1 MKGTVKMKSTKKF
14 ISILLSLLM
23 LATALIPVAATV
35 TDETTLPEAE
45 ETTLSVGD
53 ESDAPEAEEAE
64 DKAYDAALEAE
75 WENTEEAKRGITV
88 NPGKTN
94 SERNFSWYMSADVS
108 YCAVEISEKEYMAD
122 AEVFTGEIITTY
134 QGDKAAKVTVTG
146 LEPNKTYYYTCVSGE
161 EKSRVYSFTTK
172 DNVFRALYMSDVHI
186 YDNPEDADS
195 LKNTSFAFAEL
206 LSTAKNQF
214 DVNLILS
221 GGDMATEGQRV
232 EYEGLT
238 FSKDSRELTFA
249 TIMGN
254 HDRHSFDYK
263 YFSNLPNEMF
273 GPMSSYQSGNY
284 YFEMGGVLFI
294 CLDTNN
300 ASAQAHRSTVKEA
313 VKTHPDAKWRIVMMH
328 HDLYGGSIPHRETEC
343 NLLRILFS
351 PLFDEFNIDLV
362 LMGHSHHYSVSDV
375 VYNGEAVDKIE
386 NGGTVNNAKGTV
398 YFVSTSIG
406 RPEEE
411 GEEDV
416 VYSDLV
422 SIGMDKL
429 TDSYYNILDF
439 SPEAIKVTSYN
450 LETDEE
456 YVSFTLTKDDDY
468 EPEKIGFFRKL
479 GGILAGYISN
489 LYGIYCNSDRY
500 FGLKEDGYTG
510 VGFFEYVF

>member
-1 MKGTVKMKSTKKF
+1 MKKTKTI
-14 ISILLSLLM
+14 ISILLSVLM
-23 LATALIPVAATV
+23 LATAMLPAGAASILTA
-35 TDETTLPEAE
+35 TETTLEAE
-45 ETTLSVGD
+45 ETTAEAGD
-53 ESDAPEAEEAE
+53 TSEETEKE
-64 DKAYDAALEAE
+64 DKVYDEALVTE
-75 WENTEEAKRGITV
+75 WENREEAKRGITV
-88 NPGKTN
+88 NPGKTE
-94 SERNFSWYMSADVS
+94 SERNLSWYMAADVTE
-108 YCAVEISEKEYMAD
+108 CRVELSEKEDMSD
-122 AEVFTGEIITTY
+122 VKTFTGEIITTY

-146 LEPNKTYYYTCVSGE
+146 LEENKTYYYTCVSGDT
-161 EKSRVYSFTTK
+161 KSEVYSFSTDDDT
-172 DNVFRALYMSDVHI
+172 FSALYMSDIHV
-186 YDNPEDADS
+186 YDNPEDEES
-195 LKNTSFAFAEL
+195 LKNTSIAFADL
-206 LSTAKNQF
+206 LGKATAKSPL
-214 DVNLILS
+214 NLILA

-238 FSKDSRELTFA
+238 FSKASRELTFA

-263 YFSNLPNEMF
+263 YFSNLPNEMY

-284 YFEMGGVLFI
+284 YFEKGGVLFI

-300 ASAQAHRSTVKEA
+300 ASAQAHRATVKEA

-351 PLFDEFNIDLV
+351 PLFDEFHIDLV

-375 VYNGEAVDKIE
+375 LYDGESVETIE
-386 NGGTVNNAKGTV
+386 NGKTVNNAKGTV

-406 RPEEE
+406 RPEEDAE
-411 GEEDV
+411 V
-416 VYSDLV
+416 TFSDKV
-422 SIGMDKL
+422 AIGFDKL

-456 YVSFTLTKDDDY
+456 YISFTLTKDDDY

-500 FGLKEDGYTG
+500 FGLKKDGYTG

>member
-1 MKGTVKMKSTKKF
+1 MKKTLSV
-14 ISILLSLLM
+14 LLALM
-23 LATALIPVAATV
+23 MLFSAMLPVVAT
-35 TDETTLPEAE
+35 ETTAAEE
-45 ETTLSVGD
+45 ETTVLSLPAADDADIPGD
-53 ESDAPEAEEAE
+53 GKINEANNTLYPL
-64 DKAYDAALEAE
+64 DLEGQ
-75 WENTEEAKRGITV
+75 WLDTEEAKRGITV

-94 SERNFSWYMSADVS
+94 SERNFSWYMSADVT
-108 YCAVEISEKEYMAD
+108 YCAVEISEKGYMED

-161 EKSRVYSFTTK
+161 ERSRVYSLATK
-172 DNVFRALYMSDVHI
+172 DNVFRALYMSDIHV
-186 YDNPEDADS
+186 YDNPEDEAS
-195 LKNTSFAFAEL
+195 LKDTSFAFAEL
-206 LSTAKNQF
+206 VKTAKNQK
-214 DVNLILS
+214 DVSLILA

-238 FSKDSRELTFA
+238 FSKASRELTFA

-263 YFSNLPNEMF
+263 YFSNLPNEMY

-284 YFEMGGVLFI
+284 YFEMGGALFI

-300 ASAQAHRSTVKEA
+300 ASAQAHRATVKEA
-313 VKTHPDAKWRIVMMH
+313 VKTHPDAKWRVVMMH

-375 VYNGEAVDKIE
+375 VYNGESVD
-386 NGGTVNNAKGTV
+386 TVEDGKTINNAKGTV
-398 YFVSTSIG
+398 YMVSTSIS
-406 RPEEE
+406 RPEEA
-411 GEEDV
+411 EDESEV
-416 VYSDLV
+416 VYSNLV
-422 SIGMDKL
+422 AVGMDNL
-429 TDSYYNILDF
+429 SDSYYNILDF
-439 SPEAIKVTSYN
+439 SPEGLTVTSYN
-450 LETDEE
+450 LETNERH
-456 YVSFTLTKDDDY
+456 VSFTLTKDDDY
-468 EPEKIGFFRKL
+468 QPEKIGFFRKL

-500 FGLKEDGYTG
+500 FDLKEEGYTG
-510 VGFFEYVF
+510 VGYFEYVF

>member
-1 MKGTVKMKSTKKF
+1 MKKSKTI
-14 ISILLSLLM
+14 ISILLSVLM
-23 LATALIPVAATV
+23 LATAMLPAGAASILTA
-35 TDETTLPEAE
+35 TETTLEAE
-45 ETTLSVGD
+45 ETTLESEETTAEAGD
-53 ESDAPEAEEAE
+53 TSEETEAE
-64 DKAYDAALEAE
+64 DKVYDDALVTE
-75 WENTEEAKRGITV
+75 WENREEAKRGITV
-88 NPGKTN
+88 NPGKTE
-94 SERNFSWYMSADVS
+94 SERNLSWYMAADVTE
-108 YCAVEISEKEYMAD
+108 CRVELSEKEDMSD
-122 AEVFTGEIITTY
+122 VKTFTGEIITTY

-146 LEPNKTYYYTCVSGE
+146 LEENKTYYYTCVSGDT
-161 EKSRVYSFTTK
+161 KSEVYSFSTDDDT
-172 DNVFRALYMSDVHI
+172 FSALYMSDIHV
-186 YDNPEDADS
+186 YDNPEDEES
-195 LKNTSFAFAEL
+195 LKNTSIAFADL
-206 LSTAKNQF
+206 LGKATAKSPL
-214 DVNLILS
+214 NLILA

-238 FSKDSRELTFA
+238 FSKASRELTFA

-263 YFSNLPNEMF
+263 YFSNLPNEMY

-284 YFEMGGVLFI
+284 YFEKGGVLFI

-300 ASAQAHRSTVKEA
+300 ASAQAHRATVKEA

-351 PLFDEFNIDLV
+351 PLFDEFHIDLV

-375 VYNGEAVDKIE
+375 LYDGESVDTIE
-386 NGGTVNNAKGTV
+386 NGKTVNNAKGTV

-406 RPEEE
+406 RPEEDAE
-411 GEEDV
+411 V
-416 VYSDLV
+416 TFSDKV
-422 SIGMDKL
+422 AIGFDKL

-456 YVSFTLTKDDDY
+456 YISFTLTKDDDY

-500 FGLKEDGYTG
+500 FGLKKDGYTG

>member
-1 MKGTVKMKSTKKF
+1 MKSTKKF

-53 ESDAPEAEEAE
+53 EADAPEAEEAE
-64 DKAYDAALEAE
+64 DKACDAALEAE

-88 NPGKTN
+88 NPGKTE

-108 YCAVEISEKEYMAD
+108 ECRVEISEKEDMSD
-122 AEVFTGEIITTY
+122 AEAFTGEIITTY

-146 LEPNKTYYYTCVSGE
+146 LESEKTYYYTCVSGE
-161 EKSRVYSFTTK
+161 EKSEVYSFKTDGDT
-172 DNVFRALYMSDVHI
+172 FSALYMSDIHV
-186 YDNPEDADS
+186 YDNPEDEAS
-195 LKNTSFAFAEL
+195 LKDTSFAFAEL
-206 LSTAKNQF
+206 IGKATAKAPL
-214 DVNLILS
+214 NLILS

-238 FSKDSRELTFA
+238 FSKASRELTFA

-263 YFSNLPNEMF
+263 YFSNLPNEMY

-284 YFEMGGVLFI
+284 YFEKGGVLFI

-300 ASAQAHRSTVKEA
+300 ASAQAHRATVKEA
-313 VKTHPDAKWRIVMMH
+313 AKTHPDAKWRVVMMH

>member
-1 MKGTVKMKSTKKF
+1 MKKSL
-14 ISILLSLLM
+14 SVLLALM
-23 LATALIPVAATV
+23 MLFTAMLPVVAT
-35 TDETTLPEAE
+35 ETTAADE
-45 ETTLSVGD
+45 ETTVLSDTAPDNAEVAGD
-53 ESDAPEAEEAE
+53 GQITGTDN
-64 DKAYDAALEAE
+64 ALYPLSLDGQ
-75 WENTEEAKRGITV
+75 WLDTEEAKRGITV

-94 SERNFSWYMSADVS
+94 SERNFSWYMAEDVT
-108 YCAVEISEKEYMAD
+108 YCAVEISKKEYMED

-146 LEPNKTYYYTCVSGE
+146 LESNKTYYYTCVSGE
-161 EKSRVYSFTTK
+161 EKSRVYSFSTK
-172 DNVFRALYMSDVHI
+172 DNVFSALYMSDVHI

-195 LKNTSFAFAEL
+195 LKNTSFAFADL

-238 FSKDSRELTFA
+238 FSKTSRELTFA

-263 YFSNLPNEMF
+263 YFSNLPNEMY

-284 YFEMGGVLFI
+284 YFEMGEVLFI

-300 ASAQAHRSTVKEA
+300 ASAQAHRATVKEA
-313 VKTHPDAKWRIVMMH
+313 VKTHSDAKWRIVMMH
-328 HDLYGGSIPHRETEC
+328 HDLYGGSLPHREGEC

-375 VYNGEAVDKIE
+375 VYNGESVDTIE
-386 NGGTVNNAKGTV
+386 DGKTINNAKGTV
-398 YFVSTSIG
+398 YMVSTSVA

-411 GEEDV
+411 GESPV

-422 SIGMDKL
+422 AVGMDKL

-439 SPEAIKVTSYN
+439 SPESLTVTSYN
-450 LETDEE
+450 LETNEKH
-456 YVSFTLTKDDDY
+456 VSFTLTKDDDY
-468 EPEKIGFFRKL
+468 QPEKVGFFRKL

-489 LYGIYCNSDRY
+489 FYGIYCNSSRY
-500 FGLKEDGYTG
+500 FDLKEEGYTG

>member
-1 MKGTVKMKSTKKF
+1 MKNSKAI
-14 ISILLSLLM
+14 ISIILSAFM
-23 LATALIPVAATV
+23 LFTAMLPVCATV
-35 TDETTLPEAE
+35 AE
-45 ETTLSVGD
+45 ETTAAETEETTL
-53 ESDAPEAEEAE
+53 AAEESE
-64 DKAYDAALEAE
+64 KEPQKVVYDKALEKE
-75 WENTEEAKRGITV
+75 WKKTEEAKRGITV
-88 NPGKTN
+88 NPGKTE
-94 SERNFSWYMSADVS
+94 SERNFSWYMAADVTE
-108 YCAVEISEKEYMAD
+108 CRVEISEKKDMSD
-122 AEVFTGEIITTY
+122 AKSFTGEIITTY
-134 QGDKAAKVTVTG
+134 QGDKAAKVTVTD
-146 LEPNKTYYYTCVSGE
+146 LEENKKYYYTCVSGDK
-161 EKSRVYSFTTK
+161 KSAVYSFTTE
-172 DNVFRALYMSDVHI
+172 DDTFSALYMSDIHV
-186 YDNPEDADS
+186 YDNPEDEAS
-195 LKNTSFAFAEL
+195 LKDTSFAFAEL
-206 LSTAKNQF
+206 ISKAKKKSAI
-214 DVNLILS
+214 NLILA
-221 GGDMATEGQRV
+221 GGDMATEGQRT

-238 FSKDSRELTFA
+238 FSKASRGLTFA

-263 YFSNLPNEMF
+263 YFSNLPNEMY

-284 YFEMGGVLFI
+284 YFEKGGVLFI

-313 VKTHPDAKWRIVMMH
+313 VKTHPDAKWRIIMMH

-351 PLFDEFNIDLV
+351 PLFDEYNIDLV
-362 LMGHSHHYSVSDV
+362 LMGHSHHYSISDV
-375 VYNGEAVDKIE
+375 IYNGEKVGEIE

-411 GEEDV
+411 SEV
-416 VYSDLV
+416 TFSDRV
-422 SIGMDKL
+422 AIGFDKL

-439 SPEAIKVTSYN
+439 SPDAIKVTSYN

-479 GGILAGYISN
+479 GGILAGFISN
-489 LYGIYCNSDRY
+489 FYGIYCNSDRY

>member
-1 MKGTVKMKSTKKF
+1 MKKTKTI
-14 ISILLSLLM
+14 ISILLSVLM
-23 LATALIPVAATV
+23 LATAMLPAGATV
-35 TDETTLPEAE
+35 ADETTLPEAE
-45 ETTLSVGD
+45 ETTVEALPAPDSDDVAGD
-53 ESDAPEAEEAE
+53 AVIDGSNNSLYPLD
-64 DKAYDAALEAE
+64 LEGQWLDE
-75 WENTEEAKRGITV
+75 EEAKRGITV

-161 EKSRVYSFTTK
+161 ERSRVYSLATK
-172 DNVFRALYMSDVHI
+172 DNVFRALYMSDIHV
-186 YDNPEDADS
+186 YDNPEDETS
-195 LKNTSFAFAEL
+195 LKDTSFAFAEL
-206 LSTAKNQF
+206 VKTAKNQK
-214 DVNLILS
+214 DVSLILA

-238 FSKDSRELTFA
+238 FSKASRELTFA

-300 ASAQAHRSTVKEA
+300 ASAQAHRATVKEA

-351 PLFDEFNIDLV
+351 PLFDEFHIDLV

-375 VYNGEAVDKIE
+375 LYDGESVDTIE
-386 NGGTVNNAKGTV
+386 NGKTVNNAKGTV

-406 RPEEE
+406 RPEEDAE
-411 GEEDV
+411 V
-416 VYSDLV
+416 TFSDKV
-422 SIGMDKL
+422 AIGFDKL

-456 YVSFTLTKDDDY
+456 YISFTLTKDDDY

-500 FGLKEDGYTG
+500 FGLKKDGYTG

>member
-1 MKGTVKMKSTKKF
+1 MKKMKS
-14 ISILLSLLM
+14 ILSVFLAALM
-23 LATALIPVAATV
+23 LTLAIFPVSAASS
-35 TDETTLPEAE
+35 LE
-45 ETTLSVGD
+45 EQWLNS
-53 ESDAPEAEEAE
+53 
-64 DKAYDAALEAE
+64 
-75 WENTEEAKRGITV
+75 EEAKRGITV
-88 NPGKTN
+88 NPGATE
-94 SERNFSWYMSADVS
+94 SERNFSWYMAADVTE
-108 YCAVEISEKEYMAD
+108 CRVEISENEDMSDSKS
-122 AEVFTGEIITTY
+122 FTGEIITTY
-134 QGDKAAKVTVTG
+134 QGDKSAKVTVTG
-146 LEPNKTYYYTCVSGE
+146 LESEKTYYYTCVSGE
-161 EKSRVYSFTTK
+161 EKSAVYSFTT
-172 DNVFRALYMSDVHI
+172 DGDTFSALYMSDIHV
-186 YDNPEDADS
+186 YDNPEDETS
-195 LKNTSFAFAEL
+195 LKDTSLAFAEL
-206 LSTAKNQF
+206 IGKATAKAPL
-214 DVNLILS
+214 NLILA
-221 GGDMATEGQRV
+221 GGDLATEGQRV

-238 FSKDSRELTFA
+238 FSKASRELTFA

-263 YFSNLPNEMF
+263 YFSNLPNEMY

-284 YFEMGGVLFI
+284 YFEKGGVLFI
-294 CLDTNN
+294 CIDTNN

-362 LMGHSHHYSVSDV
+362 LMGHSHHYSISDV
-375 VYNGEAVDKIE
+375 IYNGEKVGEIE
-386 NGGTVNNAKGTV
+386 NGGTVNNARGTV

-411 GEEDV
+411 GEEAV
-416 VYSDLV
+416 AYSDRV
-422 SIGMDKL
+422 AIGMDKL

-456 YVSFTLTKDDDY
+456 YVSFTLTKDEDY

-479 GGILAGYISN
+479 GGILAGFISN
-489 LYGIYCNSDRY
+489 FYGIYVNADRY
-500 FGLKEDGYTG
+500 FGLKKAGYTG

>member
-1 MKGTVKMKSTKKF
+1 MKKS
-14 ISILLSLLM
+14 ISILLAALM
-23 LATALIPVAATV
+23 LLTAMLPAGAASILTAT
-35 TDETTLPEAE
+35 ETTLEAE
-45 ETTLSVGD
+45 ETTLESEETTAEAGD
-53 ESDAPEAEEAE
+53 TSEETEKEDEVYDEA
-64 DKAYDAALEAE
+64 LVTE
-75 WENTEEAKRGITV
+75 WENREEAKRGITV
-88 NPGKTN
+88 NPGKTE
-94 SERNFSWYMSADVS
+94 SERNLSWYMAADVTE
-108 YCAVEISEKEYMAD
+108 CRVELSEKEDMSD
-122 AEVFTGEIITTY
+122 VKTFTGEIITTY

-146 LEPNKTYYYTCVSGE
+146 LEENKTYYYTCVSGDT
-161 EKSRVYSFTTK
+161 KSEVYSFSTDDDT
-172 DNVFRALYMSDVHI
+172 FSALYMSDIHV
-186 YDNPEDADS
+186 YDNPEDEES
-195 LKNTSFAFAEL
+195 LKNTSIAFADL
-206 LSTAKNQF
+206 LGKATAKSPL
-214 DVNLILS
+214 NLILA

-238 FSKDSRELTFA
+238 FSKASRELTFA

-263 YFSNLPNEMF
+263 YFSNLPNEMY

-284 YFEMGGVLFI
+284 YFEKGGVLFI

-300 ASAQAHRSTVKEA
+300 ASAQAHRATVKEA

-351 PLFDEFNIDLV
+351 PLFDEFHIDLV

-375 VYNGEAVDKIE
+375 LYDGESVDTIE
-386 NGGTVNNAKGTV
+386 NGKTVNNAKGTV

-406 RPEEE
+406 RPEEDAE
-411 GEEDV
+411 V
-416 VYSDLV
+416 TFSDKV
-422 SIGMDKL
+422 AIGFDKL

-456 YVSFTLTKDDDY
+456 YISFTLTKDDDY

-500 FGLKEDGYTG
+500 FGLKKDGYTG